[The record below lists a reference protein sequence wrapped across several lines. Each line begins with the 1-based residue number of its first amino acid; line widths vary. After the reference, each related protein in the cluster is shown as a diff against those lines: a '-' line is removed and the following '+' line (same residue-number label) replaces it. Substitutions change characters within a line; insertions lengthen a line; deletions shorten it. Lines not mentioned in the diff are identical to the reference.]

1 MNTLLLGNIVSMIG
15 SILMVAIGLIKQKN
29 NILKAQC
36 VQFAVMGTANLILGG
51 VTGFVSGVVGIARN
65 LFCLKW
71 EFTTFWKLLA
81 MAIQSALTLGVNRAG
96 LIGWF
101 PTIAA
106 CLYTWFLDTK
116 SEIRLK
122 AVIIVTMVLWVMYDW
137 TIRNYAAMLFD
148 ALTILSNA
156 AGILLLYR
164 RKHCAENGK
173 ISKKTD
179 VF

>member
-1 MNTLLLGNIVSMIG
+1 MHTLLLGNIVSLTG

-51 VTGFVSGVVGIARN
+51 VTGFISGIVGIARN

-71 EFTTFWKLLA
+71 AFTTFWKLLA
-81 MAIQSALTLGVNRAG
+81 ILIQSALTLGVNQAG
-96 LIGWF
+96 LVGWF

-122 AVIIVTMVLWVMYDW
+122 AVIIITMVLWLIYDMM
-137 TIRNYAAMLFD
+137 IRNYAAMLFD

-156 AGILLLYR
+156 AGILLLCR
-164 RKHCAENGK
+164 QKQCAGNGK